1 MLSEEASENKPNEQ
15 NQNSHL
21 FGLVRHD
28 PGVSLVLDFFFFF
41 YSFWDKASLCS
52 TGGWLVWSLLH
63 RPGCPKHKGIYLPP
77 PPKCEIKG
85 V

>member
-1 MLSEEASENKPNEQ
+1 MPHFPLLPSNKSNLQKELYVVEMLSEEASENKPNEQ

-41 YSFWDKASLCS
+41 YSF
-52 TGGWLVWSLLH
+52 
-63 RPGCPKHKGIYLPP
+63 
-77 PPKCEIKG
+77 
-85 V
+85 